1 MKKRREHR
9 GLQRGLCSRLVNR
22 LNTSLINCL
31 NKCQGDVTPAKVKSF
46 GIPNATIYG
55 EIIIQVGRGES
66 GPGKAATVWLYSDS
80 DIDPGTGKGKLTQ
93 KAVLQKGS
101 IEEEMDNSSCGK
113 VLRYEVEFI
122 IEPDFGAPGAISV
135 KNEHKHEF
143 FLRNISL
150 QGYNNIVHFECNS
163 WLYPFHLTKQERVFF
178 PNTCYLPS
186 QTPPALVELRKDELV
201 RLRGNGTGERRKW
214 EQVYDYDYYND
225 LGIPERS
232 PEYGRPVLGGTQS
245 FPYPRRLRT
254 GRPSNNYDTRTEKRL
269 HGWFNTDIYVPPD
282 ERFSQQKLSEFTTN
296 AVRAA
301 VHFVMPEARA
311 VFNQETSH
319 FESFDQIHRMFVRNR
334 NQSVDEWMLKR
345 LKHEL
350 SDDLFKKLKQV
361 ITEKPAKFQLPR
373 IAAGNQFACM
383 DDNEFGRQMLAG
395 TNPTVISSLQN
406 FPPEGSN
413 GVKSSIK
420 ESDIEHNL
428 DGLTITEA
436 MNQWRLFKLDHH
448 DYLMPFLTRINRDEG
463 VCAYASRTLLFLR
476 DDCTLKPV
484 AIELSLPG
492 SLYHEEIS
500 RVLRPAH
507 EGTEAALWQLAKA
520 HVAAADSVYH
530 HLVSHWLHTH
540 AVVEPFII
548 ATQRKLSAMHPIHR
562 LLEPHF
568 KDTLQVNALAR
579 SMLVNAGGILEKIL
593 FTGDISMELSSSLY
607 RSWRFDEQSLP
618 ADLIKR
624 GFARYNPNQPENI
637 ELLFQDYPYGAD
649 GLDIWIAIKNWV
661 IEYCS
666 YFYEDDASLR
676 SDNEIAEWWSE
687 IRYVGHGDKCNETW
701 WYEMKTVSELIE
713 TITTLIWT
721 VSAHHAAI
729 SLGQYDYAG
738 YPPNRPTACR
748 KPIPYEGTMEF
759 AELLIDPDKYFLS
772 MLPEKFETALGI
784 AVIDVLSRRL
794 SGEMSL
800 GQQPSLKW
808 IADGRILRMFG
819 SFKDDLEEVKQRIQV
834 RNRDPK
840 LKNRRGKDDSLYELL
855 YPETSVVGSSDGVP
869 RSGIPN
875 SISI

>member
-9 GLQRGLCSRLVNR
+9 GIRRGLCSSLV
-22 LNTSLINCL
+22 SCL
-31 NKCQGDVTPAKVKSF
+31 NKFQGNVTPAKVKSF

-80 DIDPGTGKGKLTQ
+80 DIDPG
-93 KAVLQKGS
+93 S
-101 IEEEMDNSSCGK
+101 IDEEIDSSSCAT
-113 VLRYEVEFI
+113 VLRYEVEFKV
-122 IEPDFGAPGAISV
+122 EPDFGAPGAISV
-135 KNEHKHEF
+135 KNEHKHKF

-163 WLYPFHLTKQERVFF
+163 WLYPFHLTKQDRVFF

-201 RLRGNGTGERRKW
+201 RLTGNGTGERQKW
-214 EQVYDYDYYND
+214 EQIYDYDYYKD

-254 GRPSNNYDTRTEKRL
+254 GRPSNNYDTRSERRL

-282 ERFSQQKLSEFTTN
+282 ERLSQQLSEFTTN

-301 VHFVMPEARA
+301 VHFVMPEASA

-319 FESFDQIHRMFVRNR
+319 FESFDQIHRMSLRNR

-350 SDDLFKKLKQV
+350 SDELFKKLKQV

-373 IAAGNQFACM
+373 IAAGNQFASM
-383 DDNEFGRQMLAG
+383 DDDEFVRQMLAG

-420 ESDIEHNL
+420 QSDIEHSL

-448 DYLMPFLTRINRDEG
+448 DYLMPFLTRINRAEG
-463 VCAYASRTLLFLR
+463 VCAYASCTFLFLR

-530 HLVSHWLHTH
+530 HL
-540 AVVEPFII
+540 
-548 ATQRKLSAMHPIHR
+548 
-562 LLEPHF
+562 
-568 KDTLQVNALAR
+568 
-579 SMLVNAGGILEKIL
+579 
-593 FTGDISMELSSSLY
+593 MELSSSLY

-618 ADLIKR
+618 ADLIK
-624 GFARYNPNQPENI
+624 
-637 ELLFQDYPYGAD
+637 
-649 GLDIWIAIKNWV
+649 
-661 IEYCS
+661 
-666 YFYEDDASLR
+666 R

-738 YPPNRPTACR
+738 YPPNHPTACR

-759 AELLIDPDKYFLS
+759 AELLIDPYKYFLS

-784 AVIDVLSRRL
+784 AVVDVLSRRL
-794 SGEMSL
+794 SDEMSL

-808 IADGRILRMFG
+808 IADGRILRMFR
-819 SFKDDLEEVKQRIQV
+819 SFEDDLEEVKQRIQV

-840 LKNRRGKDDSLYELL
+840 LKNRRVKDDSLYELL
-855 YPETSVVGSSDGVP
+855 YPETSVVRSSDGIP

>member
-1 MKKRREHR
+1 
-9 GLQRGLCSRLVNR
+9 
-22 LNTSLINCL
+22 
-31 NKCQGDVTPAKVKSF
+31 
-46 GIPNATIYG
+46 
-55 EIIIQVGRGES
+55 
-66 GPGKAATVWLYSDS
+66 
-80 DIDPGTGKGKLTQ
+80 
-93 KAVLQKGS
+93 
-101 IEEEMDNSSCGK
+101 
-113 VLRYEVEFI
+113 
-122 IEPDFGAPGAISV
+122 
-135 KNEHKHEF
+135 
-143 FLRNISL
+143 
-150 QGYNNIVHFECNS
+150 
-163 WLYPFHLTKQERVFF
+163 
-178 PNTCYLPS
+178 
-186 QTPPALVELRKDELV
+186 
-201 RLRGNGTGERRKW
+201 
-214 EQVYDYDYYND
+214 
-225 LGIPERS
+225 
-232 PEYGRPVLGGTQS
+232 
-245 FPYPRRLRT
+245 
-254 GRPSNNYDTRTEKRL
+254 
-269 HGWFNTDIYVPPD
+269 
-282 ERFSQQKLSEFTTN
+282 
-296 AVRAA
+296 
-301 VHFVMPEARA
+301 
-311 VFNQETSH
+311 
-319 FESFDQIHRMFVRNR
+319 
-334 NQSVDEWMLKR
+334 
-345 LKHEL
+345 
-350 SDDLFKKLKQV
+350 
-361 ITEKPAKFQLPR
+361 
-373 IAAGNQFACM
+373 
-383 DDNEFGRQMLAG
+383 
-395 TNPTVISSLQN
+395 
-406 FPPEGSN
+406 
-413 GVKSSIK
+413 
-420 ESDIEHNL
+420 
-428 DGLTITEA
+428 
-436 MNQWRLFKLDHH
+436 
-448 DYLMPFLTRINRDEG
+448 
-463 VCAYASRTLLFLR
+463 
-476 DDCTLKPV
+476 
-484 AIELSLPG
+484 
-492 SLYHEEIS
+492 
-500 RVLRPAH
+500 
-507 EGTEAALWQLAKA
+507 
-520 HVAAADSVYH
+520 
-530 HLVSHWLHTH
+530 
-540 AVVEPFII
+540 
-548 ATQRKLSAMHPIHR
+548 MHPIHR

-618 ADLIKR
+618 ADLIKRYYSLFLHSHSLNLCASLTVFCSTKTFLR